1 MKNINNN
8 IFGLPYS
15 VFAGCSLLL
24 MVSSCTQDP
33 LSPGVEYMPDMYRS
47 PSFET
52 YVNYDNPD
60 SMISRLPVKGT
71 ISFSKDPSKA
81 YINMPYEYPNTTE
94 GYEAAS
100 VNLKNPLVSNDQVL
114 EDAKTLYSK
123 FCVHCHGDQ
132 GNGDGSLVANDKFPP
147 PPAYSK
153 IAGLTEGKMFHTM
166 TYGKGLMGSHAS
178 QLNKE
183 ERWKLVHYVKKLI
196 SGDSPVVSDS
206 LSVAKSDTLKK

>member
-1 MKNINNN
+1 MKNNNKKILGVPN
-8 IFGLPYS
+8 S
-15 VFAGCSLLL
+15 VFVACSLLI
-24 MVSSCTQDP
+24 VASSCTQDP
-33 LSPGVEYMPDMYRS
+33 QSPGVEYMPDMYRS

-52 YVNYDNPD
+52 YVNYENPD

-71 ISFSKDPSKA
+71 IPFSKDSSKA
-81 YINMPYEYPNTTE
+81 YINMPYEYPNTAE
-94 GYEAAS
+94 GYESAS
-100 VNLKNPLVSNDQVL
+100 LKLKNPLALND
-114 EDAKTLYSK
+114 KTLDEAKVIYTK

-183 ERWKLVHYVKKLI
+183 DRWKLVHYVKKLI
-196 SGDSPVVSDS
+196 GGDV
-206 LSVAKSDTLKK
+206 SVALDSSAVAKADTLKK